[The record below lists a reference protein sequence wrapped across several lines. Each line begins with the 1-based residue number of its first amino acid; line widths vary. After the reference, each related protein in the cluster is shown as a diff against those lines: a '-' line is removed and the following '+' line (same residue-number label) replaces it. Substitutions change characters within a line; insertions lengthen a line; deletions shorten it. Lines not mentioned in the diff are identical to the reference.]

1 MIRLRLRAEPILTP
15 GSCLL
20 FFFLFFLLVLW
31 LHKLVLRFG
40 FCKAMVPAYARILNA
55 VYTLPLKVSYFLGVH
70 GQIKLVNGGVGK
82 LWKELCVTN
91 FTCFLEEGGDIYCTC
106 GVNMSYWV
114 TKMPLATQYVFS
126 SLVLWEGIKEKGLV
140 EMKKWDID
148 KTYLFFKL
156 Y

>member
-1 MIRLRLRAEPILTP
+1 MTNCSSGERVEAPSWANPYTLIL
-15 GSCLL
+15 SC
-20 FFFLFFLLVLW
+20 FFLFIFLLVLW
-31 LHKLVLRFG
+31 LHKLVFRFG

-106 GVNMSYWV
+106 GVSMSCWV
-114 TKMPLATQYVFS
+114 AKMPLATQCLFEPS
-126 SLVLWEGIKEKGLV
+126 NWEGIKEKVLLRWRNDTST
-140 EMKKWDID
+140 KHC
-148 KTYLFFKL
+148 
-156 Y
+156 